1 MNDNLGLDESL
12 VENIKAG
19 TFNNSSYFGYKS
31 KVLKSGI
38 CKYYRRKKFDKF
50 EWCVI
55 EMMLFGLKN
64 KGLLT
69 NLLNRLKIVLM
80 EEIVC
85 YDIGEVCYCITLFND
100 IDNDG
105 LDLDDKMIKVLEI
118 CSIIKH
124 VRRGRIVSYINCWW
138 KYHTMEYD
146 LMSVSINKVTKFSKK
161 NDSEELLKYGE
172 LFIGFMESNDE
183 RIFDIYQKLYAKT
196 ENYGSRY
203 RRKDGVFLLFE
214 IIEDKYKSNPQ
225 FMILF
230 EFIKTMFFRK
240 GMTERRSFGVWL
252 MLIVWKFDTLDFSNK
267 YSGVK
272 MTKLQLKTYMASR
285 TKIIINESYVVED
298 YHINKKFGL
307 AGFGNH
313 GSKVIDEDLSI
324 LGENG
329 TKYKQ
334 LYIDDKN
341 GKVKPSKKLSTI
353 ASSISKSV
361 IELGVSSFIKSRK
374 KHNGNTL
381 LEKHNGNTLSKKH
394 NGNTSKSNMFS
405 EKHDSMYLK
414 GYIKHKPNS
423 YETLQN
429 AKNNSNHYNDV
440 GGITFSKKKKFT
452 LRKGKTLKP
461 STIGESSWVKLNTKT
476 HSPLMLNSPKKKKKK
491 FNVTKSK
498 VTTMKISLDD
508 YTITQMSDDEYETI
522 LNLPQGQ
529 KLTSSSKKSVYMDK
543 INVYKGPFI
552 FDDKKLLNSI
562 KFTQALICVESVIK
576 IPDKMKSV
584 LPFSIK
590 EYKGYYF
597 LVYKN
602 IGIIDESSSE
612 LVDTTLVSKSLSEM
626 ALKLGNS
633 IPSKSV
639 KIYPRGVINR
649 ISDIITLDPS
659 KFTDDIKLATL
670 QHLYFRYLL
679 NIGDSGT
686 QNVLYREDGHI
697 HLVAGIDMEEIRGKD
712 QGNTKLEY
720 LFNSRYN
727 KKVALFKDMIDN
739 VVTLTF
745 EELDTIKDDLG
756 ELGIGYEDIRKKIY
770 KFNTSKSNP

>member
-1 MNDNLGLDESL
+1 MNEKLGLDDSL

-85 YDIGEVCYCITLFND
+85 YDIGEVCYCIKLFNT
-100 IDNDG
+100 IDG

-118 CSIIKH
+118 CGIIKH

-138 KYHTMEYD
+138 KYHNIEYD
-146 LMSVSINKVTKFSKK
+146 LTSISINKVAKFSKK

-172 LFIGFMESNDE
+172 LFIDFMAKNDE
-183 RIFDIYQKLYAKT
+183 RIFDIYQKLYSKT
-196 ENYGSRY
+196 GNYGSRY

-225 FMILF
+225 FMVLF

-240 GMTERRSFGVWL
+240 GMTERRAFGVWL

-272 MTKLQLKTYMASR
+272 MTKSELKTYMTSR
-285 TKIIINESYVVED
+285 SKIIINETYVVED

-313 GSKVIDEDLSI
+313 GSKVIDEDLCI
-324 LGENG
+324 LDENG
-329 TKYKQ
+329 EKYKQ

-341 GKVKPSKKLSTI
+341 GKVKSSKKI
-353 ASSISKSV
+353 SSI
-361 IELGVSSFIKSRK
+361 IDLGVYSFT
-374 KHNGNTL
+374 N
-381 LEKHNGNTLSKKH
+381 
-394 NGNTSKSNMFS
+394 
-405 EKHDSMYLK
+405 
-414 GYIKHKPNS
+414 NS
-423 YETLQN
+423 YETL
-429 AKNNSNHYNDV
+429 
-440 GGITFSKKKKFT
+440 
-452 LRKGKTLKP
+452 L
-461 STIGESSWVKLNTKT
+461 
-476 HSPLMLNSPKKKKKK
+476 SPLILKRPKKKK
-491 FNVTKSK
+491 FNVKK
-498 VTTMKISLDD
+498 KKFTTMKISLDD
-508 YTITQMSDDEYETI
+508 YTITQMTDDEYETI

-529 KLTSSSKKSVYMDK
+529 KLTSSSKKSVYMDQSY
-543 INVYKGPFI
+543 VYKGPFTV
-552 FDDKKLLNSI
+552 DDKKLLNSI
-562 KFTQALICVESVIK
+562 KFTQALVCVESVIK
-576 IPDKMKSV
+576 IPYKMKSV

-590 EYKGYYF
+590 DYKGYYF

-602 IGIIDESSSE
+602 IGNIDESTSE
-612 LVDTTLVSKSLSEM
+612 LVDTKLVSKSLSDM

-633 IPSKSV
+633 SPSKSV
-639 KIYPRGVINR
+639 KIYPRGVIKR
-649 ISDIITLDPS
+649 ISDVITLEPS
-659 KFTDDIKLATL
+659 KFTKDIKLATL
-670 QHLYFRYLL
+670 QHLYFRYLF

-686 QNVLYREDGHI
+686 QNVLYREDGNI
-697 HLVAGIDMEEIRGKD
+697 KLVAGIDMEEIRGKD

-727 KKVALFKDMIDN
+727 KKVALFKDIIDN

-756 ELGIGYEDIRKKIY
+756 ELCIDYEDIRKKIY
-770 KFNTSKSNP
+770 KYNTSKSKP

>member
-1 MNDNLGLDESL
+1 MNEKLGLDESL

-138 KYHTMEYD
+138 KYNTMEYD

-240 GMTERRSFGVWL
+240 GMTERRAFGVWL

-374 KHNGNTL
+374 KHNGNT
-381 LEKHNGNTLSKKH
+381 
-394 NGNTSKSNMFS
+394 SKSNMFS

-440 GGITFSKKKKFT
+440 GGITFSKKKNFT

-491 FNVTKSK
+491 FNVKKYK

-552 FDDKKLLNSI
+552 FDDKKLMNSI

-649 ISDIITLDPS
+649 ISDIITLYPS

-670 QHLYFRYLL
+670 QHLYFRYLF

-686 QNVLYREDGHI
+686 QNVLCREDGHI

-745 EELDTIKDDLG
+745 EELDTIKDDLAL
-756 ELGIGYEDIRKKIY
+756 LGIDYEDIRKKIY

>member
-1 MNDNLGLDESL
+1 MNEKLGLDESL

-85 YDIGEVCYCITLFND
+85 YDIGEVCYCIKLFND

-146 LMSVSINKVTKFSKK
+146 LMSVSINKVKKFSKK

-240 GMTERRSFGVWL
+240 GMTERRAFGVWL
-252 MLIVWKFDTLDFSNK
+252 MLIVWKFDTLDFSTK
-267 YSGVK
+267 YMGVK
-272 MTKLQLKTYMASR
+272 MTKSQLKTYMASR

-341 GKVKPSKKLSTI
+341 GKVNTSKKLSTI

-374 KHNGNTL
+374 KHNGDTL
-381 LEKHNGNTLSKKH
+381 LEKH

-405 EKHDSMYLK
+405 EKHDTMYLK

-452 LRKGKTLKP
+452 LRKGTTLKP

-476 HSPLMLNSPKKKKKK
+476 HPPLMLNSPKKKKKK
-491 FNVTKSK
+491 FNVKKSK

-508 YTITQMSDDEYETI
+508 YTITQMSADEYETI

-562 KFTQALICVESVIK
+562 KFTQALIWVESVIK
-576 IPDKMKSV
+576 IPDKMKCV

-670 QHLYFRYLL
+670 QHLYFRYLF

-745 EELDTIKDDLG
+745 EELDTIKDDLAL
-756 ELGIGYEDIRKKIY
+756 LGIDSEDIRKKIY